1 MPFIR
6 MLSRSLNNLLHT
18 LVLLVGLLGL
28 LLLLGWLFAG
38 DIGMLWAVL
47 LGVIPLFVSIRVLP
61 HMVLK
66 LYRTRELTAAE
77 APELFAIVA
86 ELAKRAGLT
95 TMPGLYYIPSRLA
108 LIFSV
113 GFGKKGAIAVTDGL
127 LRLFRMRE
135 LAGVLGHEISHI
147 RNNDTWV
154 MSFADVV
161 SRVTGTL
168 SLFGQILVLI
178 NLPLYFLGTRSL
190 PWIPVILLIFAPAIS
205 ALMQLALSRTREFD
219 ADLHAAQ
226 LTGDPAG
233 LAAALVK
240 LEEYQKRLLGK
251 QRIPRHRSSEPS
263 LLRTHPRTDE
273 RVRRL
278 FQVAQEMPLSHVQ
291 MLFPEETRPTL
302 ALHLEEQTKKP
313 RHHIGGGWY

>member
-1 MPFIR
+1 MPSIR

-18 LVLLVGLLGL
+18 LVLLVGLFGL

-38 DIGMLWAVL
+38 RIGMLWAVL

-61 HMVLK
+61 RMVLR
-66 LYRTRELTAAE
+66 LYRTRELATTD
-77 APELFAIVA
+77 APELFALVT
-86 ELAKRAGLT
+86 ELSKRAGLST
-95 TMPGLYYIPSRLA
+95 LPRLYYIPSRMA

-113 GFGKKGAIAVTDGL
+113 GFGKEGAIAITDGL
-127 LRLFRMRE
+127 LRLFTLRE
-135 LAGVLGHEISHI
+135 LVGVLGHEISHI

-168 SLFGQILVLI
+168 SLFGQLLVLI
-178 NLPLYFLGTRSL
+178 NLPLYFLGNRSL
-190 PWIPVILLIFAPAIS
+190 PWIPVILLTFAPAVS

-219 ADLHAAQ
+219 ADLHAAR

-233 LAAALVK
+233 LAAALGK
-240 LEEYQKRLLGK
+240 LEEYQERLLEK
-251 QRIPRHRSSEPS
+251 SLRRNRSGEPS

-278 FQVAQEMPLSHVQ
+278 LQVAEEMPTPPER
-291 MLFPEETRPTL
+291 FPFPSEAHPSL
-302 ALHLEEQTKKP
+302 AHHLAEQSRKP
-313 RHHIGGGWY
+313 RRHIGRGWF